1 MYLGKYRIREN
12 FIWNEFLERNNDS
25 ENAYLGLE
33 RNEFIILLIYQ
44 IIQIL
49 ENFNNSSAK
58 IINRIFLNEN
68 Y

>member
-25 ENAYLGLE
+25 ESAYLGLE

>member
-25 ENAYLGLE
+25 ENAHLGLE

-58 IINRIFLNEN
+58 IINRIDIPK
-68 Y
+68 